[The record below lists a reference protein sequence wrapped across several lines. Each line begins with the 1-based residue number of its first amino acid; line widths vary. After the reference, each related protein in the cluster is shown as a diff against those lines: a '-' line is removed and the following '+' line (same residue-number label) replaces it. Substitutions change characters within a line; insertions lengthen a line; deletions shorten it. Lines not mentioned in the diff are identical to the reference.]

1 MFTTAGTPIDGRA
14 PHDRSPHDMI
24 GIRKPGQGYWV
35 RVCSVVFWA
44 AVVAAAA
51 GYAWN
56 QAQLVPVPTVAFTF
70 NAPQIDDEIQAG
82 DIVSLLQIDAEG
94 GDDQAFGT
102 ALVQSVMHPANASGS
117 ITISNVSLTSETDYA
132 GNAVRLVEGDTSSP
146 AGVAI
151 LQPRSATPIPAYP
164 QVYLQAGAAGGVLLL
179 GAIALLW
186 THGSH
191 RRIVDFLIATDG
203 EMRKV
208 NWTTRKQIQG
218 STIVV
223 IVATFLIAAFLFA
236 FDSLFSAI
244 FTQLDVLQT

>member
-1 MFTTAGTPIDGRA
+1 
-14 PHDRSPHDMI
+14 MI

-35 RVCSVVFWA
+35 RVCSAVFWA

-70 NAPQIDDEIQAG
+70 NALQIDEAIQEN
-82 DIVSLLQIDAEG
+82 DIVSLYQLNAEG
-94 GDDQAFGT
+94 GDNEPFGT
-102 ALVQSVMHPANASGS
+102 ALVQSVTYPANSSGS
-117 ITISNVSLTSETDYA
+117 ITISNVNLTSETDYA
-132 GNAVRLVEGDTSSP
+132 GNAVEIGEGD
-146 AGVAI
+146 AGNPSAMAI
-151 LQPRSATPIPAYP
+151 LQPRSATPIAAYP

-191 RRIVDFLIATDG
+191 RRVVDFLIATDG

-208 NWTTRKQIQG
+208 NWTTRKEVQG

-236 FDSLFSAI
+236 FDSLFGAI